1 MKIEADSRYWKEE
14 FGFLVYR
21 GPNNIPIDLPK
32 GVTDCSYMFA
42 GMQFGVG
49 ATLRDFDT
57 SRVKSVYGMF
67 EDCIIPPG
75 FSFGDK
81 FTGESL
87 MDMRYFLTG
96 AYINRSVDLSFLD
109 KLKVPAADYMAREYN
124 VSYYRKKALFSWRQ
138 KNNGMITLSL
148 SDREVPERRLIKGT
162 GESCEYAL
170 LGDTVDYKDVLVGL
184 RHGSKDE
191 LEEYLKYEIADDDL
205 KYAKYSNLHF
215 EKVESNSAW
224 WHAELD

>member
-1 MKIEADSRYWKEE
+1 MEIKADSRYWKEE

-21 GPNNIPIDLPK
+21 GPNNIPIDLPE

-42 GMQFGVG
+42 GMQFGIG
-49 ATLRDFDT
+49 ATLRNFDT
-57 SRVKSVYGMF
+57 SKVESIYGMF
-67 EDCIIPPG
+67 EDCIIPPE

-87 MDMRYFLTG
+87 RDMRYFLTG

-109 KLKVPAADYMAREYN
+109 KLKAPAADYRAREYN
-124 VSYYRKKALFSWRQ
+124 VSYFRKKALFSWRQ
-138 KNNGMITLSL
+138 KNNGMLTLSL
-148 SDREVPERRLIKGT
+148 ADREIPKRELIRGT

-170 LGDTVDYKDVLVGL
+170 LGDTAEFKGVLVSL
-184 RHGSKDE
+184 HHGSKGE
-191 LEEYLKYEIADDDL
+191 LEERLKYEIEDDDL
-205 KYAKYSNLHF
+205 RYAQYSNLHF

-224 WHAELD
+224 WHNKFD

>member
-1 MKIEADSRYWKEE
+1 MEVKADSRYWKEE

-21 GPNNIPIDLPK
+21 GPNNVPIDLPE

-49 ATLRDFDT
+49 ATLRNFDT
-57 SRVKSVYGMF
+57 SKVKSMYGMF

-87 MDMRYFLTG
+87 RDMRYFLTG

-109 KLKVPAADYMAREYN
+109 KLKVPAMDYRAREYN
-124 VSYYRKKALFSWRQ
+124 VSYFRKKALFSWRQ
-138 KNNGMITLSL
+138 ENNGMITLSL
-148 SDREVPERRLIKGT
+148 EDREITKRKPIEVAGK
-162 GESCEYAL
+162 SCEYAL
-170 LGDTVDYKDVLVGL
+170 LGDTDEFKDTLVGL
-184 RHGSKDE
+184 YHGSKDE
-191 LEEYLKYEIADDDL
+191 LEARLKYEIEDDDL
-205 KYAKYSNLHF
+205 RYTKYFNLRF

-224 WHAELD
+224 WHDKFD